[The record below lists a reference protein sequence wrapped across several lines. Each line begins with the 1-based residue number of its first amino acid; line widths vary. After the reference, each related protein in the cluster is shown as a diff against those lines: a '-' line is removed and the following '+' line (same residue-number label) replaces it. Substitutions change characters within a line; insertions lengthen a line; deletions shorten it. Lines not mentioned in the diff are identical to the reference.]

1 MKRTTK
7 TSALNVGFV
16 MFVATVIV
24 IIALFWVGSGTGIFQ
39 RQAQYHFMCPSTS
52 RLKDGSRV
60 YLSGVPVGKVEDIDF
75 VDDLSISSVKVT
87 VSVAERISSRIRKDS
102 SVSLQSD
109 GLLGDVSV
117 HISMGTSDREDLPF
131 GEEIRYQPTSPIEE
145 FVGAEF
151 TGTASDVLREL
162 VVVLKQIESG
172 KGTVGKLLRDPELYD
187 SLNTFFKSLDTL
199 TAKLE
204 QVATDLG
211 TFADAVRG
219 QEGVLGKLLYSKEY
233 ERDLSRV
240 ISSSAEIA
248 TRFEQS
254 LKASG
259 DKRSVVSRLLLDE
272 ELGGRLAG
280 AVTKIEEGSKSL
292 ALVLGMLERGEGSVG
307 QLLHDS
313 TIAASIKDL
322 FLGVQELGYMR
333 NIIQNAEL
341 QGREAK
347 SGDDRASAM
356 ARLEASRARMLARI
370 NVPGDGE
377 GEKEKKDDAAPEKK
391 EPPRAEDGGGGPD
404 GAVPE

>member
-1 MKRTTK
+1 MERTTK
-7 TSALNVGFV
+7 TSAFNVGFV

-24 IIALFWVGSGTGIFQ
+24 IITLFWVGSGAGIFQ

-87 VSVAERISSRIRKDS
+87 VTVAERISSRIRKDS

-117 HISMGTSDREDLPF
+117 HIGMGTSDSKDLSP
-131 GEEIRYQPTSPIEE
+131 GEEIRYQPSSPIEE

-172 KGTVGKLLRDPELYD
+172 KGTVGKLLRNPELYD
-187 SLNTFFKSLDTL
+187 NLNTFFKSLATL
-199 TAKLE
+199 TVKLD

-211 TFADAVRG
+211 AFAGAVRG

-233 ERDLSRV
+233 DRDLSRV
-240 ISSSAEIA
+240 IASSAEI
-248 TRFEQS
+248 TSRFEQS
-254 LKASG
+254 LNASG

-272 ELGGRLAG
+272 ELGRRLDG
-280 AVTKIEEGSKSL
+280 AVTKIESL
-292 ALVLGMLERGEGSVG
+292 SLVLGMLERGEGSVG

-347 SGDDRASAM
+347 SGDDRASVM

-370 NVPGDGE
+370 NAPGDGD